1 MRVIKKLIRN
11 IVLIISK
18 LIYVMKD
25 IILRTQGYVKLE
37 EIKIPSHYTRPRQEK
52 LDSKKKF
59 YKKYKTLP
67 QIIINENKYLVN
79 GFCTYFLAAVWKW
92 EYVKVRRV
100 RSVKR

>member
-1 MRVIKKLIRN
+1 MRVIKSLIRN
-11 IVLIISK
+11 IVLFIMN

-25 IILRTQGYVKLE
+25 VVLRLQGYVRLE
-37 EIKIPSHYTRPRQEK
+37 EIKIPSYYTRPRPEK

-67 QIIINENKYLVN
+67 QIIINENKYLVD